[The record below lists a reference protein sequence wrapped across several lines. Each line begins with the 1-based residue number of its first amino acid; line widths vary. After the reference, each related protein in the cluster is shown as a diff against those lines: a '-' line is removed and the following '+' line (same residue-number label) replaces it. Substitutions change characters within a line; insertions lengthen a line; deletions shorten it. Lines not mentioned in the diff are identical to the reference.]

1 MIRYPLFA
9 FLGPFVGYLVFIVLG
24 GGFRSHATESFMI
37 VLPFALMAGLLP
49 ALATA
54 ALDRWIEMWGGKS
67 LQRYLLTG
75 LVGYAAAYLLMLEN
89 LLEASPLMQFRY
101 DWGLIGAIPAVVCS
115 WITDKVDH
123 PV

>member
-1 MIRYPLFA
+1 
-9 FLGPFVGYLVFIVLG
+9 
-24 GGFRSHATESFMI
+24 MI

-54 ALDRWIEMWGGKS
+54 ALDRLIEMWGAKS